1 MQIPK
6 LQNHVVSQIVSQF
19 LFSTPIVLQHAFLPL
34 MIDLISYIGQR
45 ETAQKGC

>member
-19 LFSTPIVLQHAFLPL
+19 LFSTPMALHAFLTL